1 MLSYFQNLHITTKL
15 QISIFFMLL
24 ITLGG
29 SIQWL
34 QNYNK
39 QNAIKLI
46 EDKGVTIAKGTIDSL
61 NIMMITGIIS
71 DVENR
76 KTYYNKASLQNNVN
90 KFYAFRTEHLT
101 KDYGKGLL
109 NEQIQDSIDTQSI
122 QTKEII
128 TKIDE
133 KNSKN
138 LRVTVPFIAQKN
150 YKGTDCL
157 SCHNV
162 AEGTVLGGATID
174 IDISNE
180 LEDINTQTNWMW
192 VGMVALQIIIQLVI
206 YFIMKVLVGNQ
217 VETIVKQLE
226 QMKGDFSKRLSIKFH
241 DEIGTISRYVN
252 EFLEDSASFMK
263 ETKNA
268 VMNNQDIAHK
278 INVMTIREKDEINR
292 GCNLLNNMMGNMVII
307 TDIMKDSNS
316 INHQSVERINEADNS
331 LSSAQIEINS
341 MIDGIALNV
350 QRSKET
356 VEEIDQL
363 HNSITE
369 VQGILTIISEIAE
382 QTNLLAL
389 NAAIEAARAGEHG
402 RGFAVVADEVRK
414 LAERTQKS
422 LVESDSRF
430 RILQQNVHQTIEN
443 IEEQSSSLEQLS
455 DKSDTVRTMIINVT
469 SKLKTTKDFT
479 HILLEKNN
487 TITADI
493 ESIYANTNDVQC
505 VTGESSKTIDDL
517 IELANLLKNDAAL
530 LSIMNP

>member
-1 MLSYFQNLHITTKL
+1 
-15 QISIFFMLL
+15 
-24 ITLGG
+24 
-29 SIQWL
+29 
-34 QNYNK
+34 
-39 QNAIKLI
+39 
-46 EDKGVTIAKGTIDSL
+46 
-61 NIMMITGIIS
+61 
-71 DVENR
+71 
-76 KTYYNKASLQNNVN
+76 
-90 KFYAFRTEHLT
+90 
-101 KDYGKGLL
+101 
-109 NEQIQDSIDTQSI
+109 
-122 QTKEII
+122 
-128 TKIDE
+128 
-133 KNSKN
+133 
-138 LRVTVPFIAQKN
+138 
-150 YKGTDCL
+150 
-157 SCHNV
+157 
-162 AEGTVLGGATID
+162 
-174 IDISNE
+174 
-180 LEDINTQTNWMW
+180 
-192 VGMVALQIIIQLVI
+192 
-206 YFIMKVLVGNQ
+206 
-217 VETIVKQLE
+217 
-226 QMKGDFSKRLSIKFH
+226 
-241 DEIGTISRYVN
+241 
-252 EFLEDSASFMK
+252 
-263 ETKNA
+263 
-268 VMNNQDIAHK
+268 
-278 INVMTIREKDEINR
+278 
-292 GCNLLNNMMGNMVII
+292 MVII

-530 LSIMNP
+530 LSEKIKKFNV